1 MTLKIVALSKDTQK
15 APRNQQLLVSLH
27 TDRKPCGE
35 QDLASVLLSPTAAEE
50 ADPKEV
56 KIFPLSHA
64 F

>member
-1 MTLKIVALSKDTQK
+1 MTPKIVALSKDKQK
-15 APRNQQLLVSLH
+15 APRNQQLLVSPH

-35 QDLASVLLSPTAAEE
+35 QDLASALLSPAAAEE